1 MKAFFKEF
9 FKRGFISAW
18 GGPFVLAIIY
28 FIVGKLENVQSI
40 PINEVS
46 LGILSITFMAFTAGG
61 ITAIYQNDVLPLAS
75 SILIHAA
82 VLYFDYLIMYLL
94 NDWLPRS
101 EIGIFTAIFAAGFAF
116 IWFIIYL
123 FIKNKTDGINKMRL
137 KKDDSV

>member
-1 MKAFFKEF
+1 MKVFFKEF

-28 FIVGKLENVQSI
+28 FIVGKAENIQSI

-46 LGILSITFMAFTAGG
+46 LGIISITIMAFTAGG
-61 ITAIYQNDVLPLAS
+61 ITAIYQNEILPLAS
-75 SILIHAA
+75 SIMIHAA

-101 EIGIFTAIFAAGFAF
+101 EIRVFSAIFIAGFAF
-116 IWFIIYL
+116 VWFIIYL
-123 FIKNKTDGINKMRL
+123 ITKKRTDNINKLRN
-137 KKDDSV
+137 KKDSIM

>member
-1 MKAFFKEF
+1 MKAFLKAF

-40 PINEVS
+40 PIDEVS

-61 ITAIYQNDVLPLAS
+61 ITAIYQNDFLPIAS

-101 EIGIFTAIFAAGFAF
+101 EIGIFTAIFVAGFAI
-116 IWFIIYL
+116 IWVIIYFCSKRKIDSL
-123 FIKNKTDGINKMRL
+123 NKLCKEKI
-137 KKDDSV
+137 

>member
-1 MKAFFKEF
+1 MKVFFKEF

-40 PINEVS
+40 PIDEVS

-61 ITAIYQNDVLPLAS
+61 ITAIYQNDFLPIAS

-101 EIGIFTAIFAAGFAF
+101 EIGIFTAIFVAGFAI
-116 IWFIIYL
+116 IWVIIYFCSKRKIDSL
-123 FIKNKTDGINKMRL
+123 NKLCKEKI
-137 KKDDSV
+137 

>member
-40 PINEVS
+40 PINEIS

-61 ITAIYQNDVLPLAS
+61 ITAIYQNDILPLAS

-137 KKDDSV
+137 KKDDLV

>member
-28 FIVGKLENVQSI
+28 FIVGKLENVHSI

-61 ITAIYQNDVLPLAS
+61 ITAIYQNDILPLAS

-137 KKDDSV
+137 KKDDLV

>member
-61 ITAIYQNDVLPLAS
+61 ITAIYQNDILPLAS

-137 KKDDSV
+137 KKDDLL

>member
-1 MKAFFKEF
+1 MKAFLKEF

-28 FIVGKLENVQSI
+28 FIVGKLENVRSI
-40 PINEVS
+40 PIDEVS

-61 ITAIYQNDVLPLAS
+61 ITAIYQNDFLPIAS

-101 EIGIFTAIFAAGFAF
+101 EIGLFTAIFVAGFAI
-116 IWFIIYL
+116 IWVIIYFCSKRKIDSL
-123 FIKNKTDGINKMRL
+123 NKLCKEKI
-137 KKDDSV
+137 

>member
-1 MKAFFKEF
+1 MKAFLKEF

-61 ITAIYQNDVLPLAS
+61 ITAIYQNDILPLAS

>member
-1 MKAFFKEF
+1 MKTFFKEF

-28 FIVGKLENVQSI
+28 LIVEKAENIQNI

-46 LGILSITFMAFTAGG
+46 LGIISITIMAFTAGG
-61 ITAIYQNDVLPLAS
+61 ITAIYQNEILPLAS
-75 SILIHAA
+75 SIMIHAA

-101 EIGIFTAIFAAGFAF
+101 EIGVFSAIFIAGFAF
-116 IWFIIYL
+116 VWFIIYL
-123 FIKNKTDGINKMRL
+123 ITKKRTDNINKLRN
-137 KKDDSV
+137 KKDGVV

>member
-1 MKAFFKEF
+1 MKKFISEF
-9 FKRGFISAW
+9 LKRGFISAW

-28 FIVGKLENVQSI
+28 FIVGKIENIQNI

-75 SILIHAA
+75 SIMIHAA
-82 VLYFDYLIMYLL
+82 VLYLDYLIMYLL

-101 EIGIFTAIFAAGFAF
+101 DIGIFTAIFAAGFALV
-116 IWFIIYL
+116 WLIIYL
-123 FIKNKTDGINKMRL
+123 ITKNQTKNLNKLRSE
-137 KKDDSV
+137 KI

>member
-40 PINEVS
+40 PIDEVS

-123 FIKNKTDGINKMRL
+123 FIKNKTDGINKMRSA
-137 KKDDSV
+137 KY

>member
-1 MKAFFKEF
+1 MKAFLKEF
-9 FKRGFISAW
+9 LKRGFISAW

-28 FIVGKLENVQSI
+28 FIVGKIENIQNI

-46 LGILSITFMAFTAGG
+46 LGIISITFMAFTAGG
-61 ITAIYQNDVLPLAS
+61 ITAIYQNDFLPIAS

-101 EIGIFTAIFAAGFAF
+101 EIGIFTAIFVAGFAI
-116 IWFIIYL
+116 IWVIIYFCSKRKIDSL
-123 FIKNKTDGINKMRL
+123 NKLCKEKI
-137 KKDDSV
+137 

>member
-28 FIVGKLENVQSI
+28 FIVGKAENIQSI

-137 KKDDSV
+137 KKDDLL